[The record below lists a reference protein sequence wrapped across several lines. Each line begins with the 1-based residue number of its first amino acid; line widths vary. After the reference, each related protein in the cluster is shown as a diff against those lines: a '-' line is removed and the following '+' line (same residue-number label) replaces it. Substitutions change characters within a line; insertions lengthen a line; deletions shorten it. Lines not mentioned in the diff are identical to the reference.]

1 MAYLAIERVV
11 LACNKGLIVLKVF
24 VVYSYYTS
32 ADLVILDD
40 CENLPSAVTKN
51 LDPKSEK
58 MIMSIV
64 VTVLTNYLLYTKYH
78 LLNILYCNI

>member
-1 MAYLAIERVV
+1 MANLAIERVE

-32 ADLVILDD
+32 ADLVILDE
-40 CENLPSAVTKN
+40 CENLPSAVTKISD
-51 LDPKSEK
+51 LKSEK